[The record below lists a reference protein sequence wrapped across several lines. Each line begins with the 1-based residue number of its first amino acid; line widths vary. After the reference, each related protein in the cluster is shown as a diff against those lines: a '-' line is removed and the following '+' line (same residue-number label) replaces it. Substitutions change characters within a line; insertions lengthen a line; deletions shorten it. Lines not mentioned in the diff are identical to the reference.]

1 MTVAHRTHSG
11 RTGGFTLI
19 EVMVSVALV
28 ATAFVSL
35 LVLQRQNV
43 SAHITLKNI
52 TMASMIAEDRMER
65 MVLRAQGFEMIEEFN
80 PELDKEYP
88 NFTVESE
95 LSEVG
100 PDALP
105 VVMLLPEGLT
115 LRRITVVVS
124 WTDANLKKEYKLD
137 HFVTQKLQ

>member
-1 MTVAHRTHSG
+1 MHRTTNG
-11 RTGGFTLI
+11 GPGGFTLI

-43 SAHITLKNI
+43 SAHITMKNI
-52 TMASMIAEDRMER
+52 TLASMIAEDRMER
-65 MVLRAQGFEMIEEFN
+65 MVLRAQGFEMIEEYN
-80 PELDKEYP
+80 NELDKEYP
-88 NFTVESE
+88 GFTVESE
-95 LSEVG
+95 LGEVG
-100 PDALP
+100 PEELP

-124 WTDANLKKEYKLD
+124 WTDAKLKKEYKLE
-137 HFVTQKLQ
+137 HFVTQKLL